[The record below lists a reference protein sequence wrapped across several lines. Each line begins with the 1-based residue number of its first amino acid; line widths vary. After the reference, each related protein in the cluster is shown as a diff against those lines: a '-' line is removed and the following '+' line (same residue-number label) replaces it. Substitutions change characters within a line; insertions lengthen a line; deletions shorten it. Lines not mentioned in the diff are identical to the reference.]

1 MTRPRLCGGDGRV
14 SYPPMRDATLPV
26 ALLLACSRSPSPK
39 LCAPLTSTRYGEGT
53 SLHVDLRG
61 ARTIRRLG
69 TLPKQPEDSV
79 RCVFISDTHAH
90 LEGLQL
96 PMGDVLVHTGD
107 ITFCAQ
113 GGLAALEG
121 FNEAMAKLPHTHKVV
136 IAGNH
141 DKRLLQLGK
150 VEARKVLSACHYL
163 ENSGVKLCGL
173 HFWGSPFS
181 ARHKKRSSNTAF
193 QYSEELQRTIWRYTP
208 NDVDVLLT
216 HGASAPSPLLR
227 AAIAR
232 IQPYL
237 HAHGHEHEYHGA
249 TLLWEPWP
257 LAEDEEPLRDDL
269 QDAMLALPR
278 HVLEHAARPATR
290 RGADERGWRGG
301 DGRQRRGGEGRGG
314 DGRQRRGEDLRSQ
327 DGQRDEAFKAV
338 TSKGTMQQLQP
349 PQPQPPP
356 QQQLLLLQQHLQQL
370 QPARRT
376 QRTGGAHASAATAAT
391 FATAASRPT
400 RPALVTVNAC
410 ICNKAYEPV
419 QLPIVVDLPAKPSTV
434 ARPQW
439 PAAARDSP
447 PRARLGRRE
456 REEARQRYSE
466 RRTRGAARP
475 RDRDS

>member
-1 MTRPRLCGGDGRV
+1 
-14 SYPPMRDATLPV
+14 MRDATIPV

-69 TLPKQPEDSV
+69 TLPKQPEGSV

-278 HVLEHAARPATR
+278 HVLEHAARPAARASADRAVVGACRAPCLR
-290 RGADERGWRGG
+290 R
-301 DGRQRRGGEGRGG
+301 
-314 DGRQRRGEDLRSQ
+314 S
-327 DGQRDEAFKAV
+327 
-338 TSKGTMQQLQP
+338 
-349 PQPQPPP
+349 
-356 QQQLLLLQQHLQQL
+356 
-370 QPARRT
+370 
-376 QRTGGAHASAATAAT
+376 ASAADVCV
-391 FATAASRPT
+391 S
-400 RPALVTVNAC
+400 
-410 ICNKAYEPV
+410 
-419 QLPIVVDLPAKPSTV
+419 
-434 ARPQW
+434 
-439 PAAARDSP
+439 
-447 PRARLGRRE
+447 
-456 REEARQRYSE
+456 
-466 RRTRGAARP
+466 
-475 RDRDS
+475 